1 MRIWAIA
8 NQKGGVG
15 KTTTT
20 VSMGGILA
28 KAGKR
33 VLLID
38 LDPHGSLSSYLGIDP
53 ETVEN
58 SMYPLFRQIAAGEDV
73 QPQAM
78 IHTTEFDGLG
88 IIPAST
94 AMATLEKQYGTRSG
108 MGLVLQRALDAV
120 ADDYDNVLI
129 DCPPML
135 GLLMINALA
144 ACKRVIIPVQTEHLA
159 IKGMERMLRTMQ
171 MIQQSLNADIA
182 YTILPTMYDQR
193 TVACRQSLQR
203 LQNDHRSKMTR
214 VVIPI
219 DTRLRDA
226 SHQGKPINYLP
237 GDSQGQQAYQRFVSL
252 LSGRRQKQTREVA

>member
-1 MRIWAIA
+1 MRIWAVA

-28 KAGKR
+28 QSGKR

-38 LDPHGSLSSYLGIDP
+38 LDPHGSLSTYLGIDP
-53 ETVEN
+53 ETTEQ
-58 SMYPLFRQIAAGEDV
+58 SMYPLFQQAASGSALQV
-73 QPQAM
+73 QQM
-78 IHTTEFDGLG
+78 IQPTAFDGMRLL
-88 IIPAST
+88 PAST
-94 AMATLEKQYGTRSG
+94 AMATLEKQFGTRNG
-108 MGLVLQRALDAV
+108 MGLVLQQVLSASA
-120 ADDYDNVLI
+120 ADFDNVII

-171 MIQQSLNADIA
+171 MIQKSLNTDIA
-182 YTILPTMYDQR
+182 YTILPTLYDQR

-203 LQNDHRSKMTR
+203 LQNSHRSRMTR
-214 VVIPI
+214 VVIPV

-237 GDSQGQQAYQRFVSL
+237 GDSQGQQAYTRFVKL
-252 LSGRRQKQTREVA
+252 LSGGKRPASREVA